1 MIFSQALVLVILL
14 LILVI
19 SLGYFYMKN
28 KKIRQNHSGIIVA
41 LKNAIRLHQSQIHFR
56 STNLQKYDFT
66 KYNLSEA
73 LLLQPEI
80 IT

>member
-1 MIFSQALVLVILL
+1 MIFSQALVLLILL
-14 LILVI
+14 LILAI
-19 SLGYFYMKN
+19 SMGYFYVEN
-28 KKIRQNHSGIIVA
+28 KKIRRDHSEIMGV
-41 LKNAIRLHQSQIHFR
+41 LKKSINLHHSQIHFR
-56 STNLQKYDFT
+56 NAGLQKYDFT